1 MTTQTQDPADQ
12 WADLLHE
19 LSARRREAA
28 VSALR
33 HSSTS
38 GWPASRESVL
48 SLVAYAQGR
57 ITSGEYAAQTLVSL
71 GLSDAHSAPL
81 LLRAASEQAPTY
93 APPRESPSVRP
104 MRSSAMDA
112 TAGAEFLTGRLIDDH
127 WRRD

>member
-12 WADLLHE
+12 WADLLQE
-19 LSARRREAA
+19 LTERCRQAA

-33 HSSTS
+33 HSATS
-38 GWPASRESVL
+38 GWPASRDSVM

-57 ITSGEYAAQTLVSL
+57 ITAGEYAAQTLVSL
-71 GLSDAHSAPL
+71 GLADPRTAPL
-81 LLRAASEQAPTY
+81 LLRASATTAY

-104 MRSSAMDA
+104 MRSSAIDA
-112 TAGAEFLTGRLIDDH
+112 TAGAEFLSGRPLDDC